1 VKANPSN
8 AIARASTNRN
18 PAASRIVD
26 QFRIGTPK
34 PQDVRGDTITDFWF
48 VGEAAPKGD
57 DHHQPHTGWPKKT
70 A

>member
-1 VKANPSN
+1 MVVVAPAARDPLTRTWVKANPSN

-34 PQDVRGDTITDFWF
+34 PQDVRGDSSTDFGLF
-48 VGEAAPKGD
+48 I
-57 DHHQPHTGWPKKT
+57 
-70 A
+70 